1 MAADRVTL
9 YNLLFFF
16 QVPCTPAF
24 DVAVKDTAGA
34 GPTTLRAPS
43 AHTTVNAD
51 LLDVLKN
58 FQMSSTPG
66 AGQKTP
72 VTETA
77 PTSPPPTN
85 DRISIMHFPA
95 APALGSINGATPN
108 LMVPGVIHQGPF
120 GSNIRIPDHGY
131 NPQMA
136 EPSSS
141 LMQSRGSVGNSL
153 PVPVPPPITQ
163 TGPSSASV
171 PAPDQQSSSVAISLA
186 SPSSPDP
193 AIVKIEPVGLPHNQ
207 ELIKLL
213 TDLRMA
219 PVSRQELP
227 AAQGQNQML
236 ANGPTTTRP
245 VETQPLLSPGA
256 SSSKVP
262 QSILGPNQTP
272 LDYLLSSSFPVHQLN
287 SIPSYSP
294 SPSTNTN
301 TWPTVHR
308 QTPSTAKP
316 RPNLEFVKYLLTL
329 PRYQQA
335 LNDLIKAQSSIQ
347 T

>member
-1 MAADRVTL
+1 MSVKRILVILAVAIVSNTVLTTL
-9 YNLLFFF
+9 AL
-16 QVPCTPAF
+16 

-34 GPTTLRAPS
+34 GSTTLRVPS
-43 AHTTVNAD
+43 AHTTINAD

-58 FQMSSTPG
+58 FQMSSPPD
-66 AGQKTP
+66 AGQKMP

-77 PTSPPPTN
+77 PTSPPPAN

-120 GSNIRIPDHGY
+120 GPNIRIPDHGY

-136 EPSSS
+136 EPSPS

-153 PVPVPPPITQ
+153 PVPVPPPIAQ

-171 PAPDQQSSSVAISLA
+171 TAPDQQSSSVAIS

-193 AIVKIEPVGLPHNQ
+193 AIVKIEPVGLSHNQ

-219 PVSRQELP
+219 PVSRQEPP

-236 ANGPTTTRP
+236 ANGPTTRP
-245 VETQPLLSPGA
+245 VEIQPVLSPGA

-272 LDYLLSSSFPVHQLN
+272 LDYLLSSSSPVHQLN
-287 SIPSYSP
+287 SIPGYSP
-294 SPSTNTN
+294 SPNTNTN

-308 QTPSTAKP
+308 QPPSTAKP